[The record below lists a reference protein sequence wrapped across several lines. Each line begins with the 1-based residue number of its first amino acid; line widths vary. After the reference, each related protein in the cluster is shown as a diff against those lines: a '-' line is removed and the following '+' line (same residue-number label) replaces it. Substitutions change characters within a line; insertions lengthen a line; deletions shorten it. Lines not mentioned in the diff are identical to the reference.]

1 MCTLEDL
8 KEGETGVIA
17 RVKGKGAFRRRI
29 MDMGFIPGQEIT
41 VVRRAPLQDPVEYS
55 IMGYFVSIRRSEA
68 RLIEILED
76 ERIERENGHIP
87 LTQKLPAD
95 HVQNGSLKK
104 QRWKTIQIA
113 LVGNPNAGKTTI
125 FNCLSGLRERVGNY
139 SGVTVDAKTAIIS
152 YKDYRLEITDLPGT
166 YSLSSYSPEEVFVR
180 NHILQEM
187 PDVIVNIVDATNLE
201 RNLYLTT
208 QLIDMDIRLVMALNM
223 YDELQQ
229 QGRKIN
235 HQMLG
240 NLLGF
245 PVVPTIGKSGKGIN
259 ELLDMVISMFEGKYS
274 SERHIHIN
282 YGTEI
287 EKSIRNIQSNIRI
300 PENDFLS
307 NIVSTRFLAIKLLEG
322 DQEEISRIRQCKN
335 YKEIL
340 SVVGEE
346 IKKLESLTGDTAE
359 SAITDAKYGFI
370 DGALLET
377 TSGQL
382 VDKRKLTQKLDAIFT
397 HKWLGLPIFALILW
411 LMFEAT
417 FSLGKYPEQWIGDGV
432 SLLSSWITGLMQPGM
447 LRDLLA
453 DGIIE
458 GIGGVIVFLPNIVLL
473 YLFIALM
480 EDTGYMAR
488 VVFITDKL
496 MHKIGLHGKSF
507 IPMMMGFGCSVPAIL
522 ATRTIEDRKDRLVTM
537 LIIPFMSC
545 SARLPLY
552 VLIVSAFFPQHSGS
566 VLFLMYVIGMVV
578 AIATAFLLKKSVL
591 KGQQLPFVMELPPYR
606 IPTYKVVL
614 LHMWDRAVQYLKK
627 VAGIILVASIIIWA
641 LGYFPVQTQAEQA
654 YQQRKLE
661 LEKISLQN
669 PKQNEEIKDELVKL
683 RRNYLLEKQ
692 ESSYIGRLGKLIQP
706 VMSPLGFDWK
716 MSVSILAGIPGKEI
730 VVSTMAVL
738 YNQYE
743 VESGN
748 KVILTEQ
755 LQKEVYRSG
764 PKAGQAVF
772 SPLVALSFMIFVL
785 LYFPCLSTI
794 AVIKYESGSIKWGI
808 FAIVYTTL
816 VAWLL
821 SFLVFQVGSAI
832 L

>member
-55 IMGYFVSIRRSEA
+55 IMGYLVSIRRSEA

-139 SGVTVDAKTAIIS
+139 SGVTIDAKTAIIS

-654 YQQRKLE
+654 YQQRKQE

-816 VAWLL
+816 VAWLF

>member
-55 IMGYFVSIRRSEA
+55 IMGYLVSIRRSEA

-139 SGVTVDAKTAIIS
+139 SGVTIDAKTAIIS

-300 PENDFLS
+300 PGNDFLS

-816 VAWLL
+816 VAWLF

>member
-139 SGVTVDAKTAIIS
+139 SGVTIDAKTAIIS

-654 YQQRKLE
+654 YQQRKQE

-816 VAWLL
+816 VAWLF

>member
-208 QLIDMDIRLVMALNM
+208 QLIDMDIRIVMALNM

-654 YQQRKLE
+654 YQQRKQE

-816 VAWLL
+816 VAWLF

>member
-139 SGVTVDAKTAIIS
+139 SGVTIDAKTAIIS

-522 ATRTIEDRKDRLVTM
+522 ATRPIEDRKDRLVTM

-578 AIATAFLLKKSVL
+578 AIATA
-591 KGQQLPFVMELPPYR
+591 
-606 IPTYKVVL
+606 
-614 LHMWDRAVQYLKK
+614 
-627 VAGIILVASIIIWA
+627 
-641 LGYFPVQTQAEQA
+641 
-654 YQQRKLE
+654 
-661 LEKISLQN
+661 
-669 PKQNEEIKDELVKL
+669 
-683 RRNYLLEKQ
+683 
-692 ESSYIGRLGKLIQP
+692 
-706 VMSPLGFDWK
+706 
-716 MSVSILAGIPGKEI
+716 
-730 VVSTMAVL
+730 
-738 YNQYE
+738 
-743 VESGN
+743 
-748 KVILTEQ
+748 
-755 LQKEVYRSG
+755 
-764 PKAGQAVF
+764 
-772 SPLVALSFMIFVL
+772 
-785 LYFPCLSTI
+785 
-794 AVIKYESGSIKWGI
+794 
-808 FAIVYTTL
+808 
-816 VAWLL
+816 
-821 SFLVFQVGSAI
+821 
-832 L
+832 

>member
-55 IMGYFVSIRRSEA
+55 IMGYLVSIRRSEA

-208 QLIDMDIRLVMALNM
+208 QLIDMDIRIVMALNM

-654 YQQRKLE
+654 YQQRKQE

-816 VAWLL
+816 VAWLF

>member
-55 IMGYFVSIRRSEA
+55 IMGYLVSIRRSEA

-95 HVQNGSLKK
+95 HVENGSLKK

-139 SGVTVDAKTAIIS
+139 SGVTIDAKTAIIS

-287 EKSIRNIQSNIRI
+287 EKSIRNIQSKIRI

-346 IKKLESLTGDTAE
+346 IKKLESLTGDTVE

-377 TSGQL
+377 ISGQL

-397 HKWLGLPIFALILW
+397 HKWLGLPIFAFILW

-453 DGIIE
+453 DGIIK

-507 IPMMMGFGCSVPAIL
+507 IPMMMGFGCSVPAIM

-545 SARLPLY
+545 SARLPVY

-578 AIATAFLLKKSVL
+578 AIATAFLLKKSAL

-816 VAWLL
+816 VAWLF

>member
-55 IMGYFVSIRRSEA
+55 IMGYLVSIRRSEA

-139 SGVTVDAKTAIIS
+139 SGVTIDAKTAIIS

-208 QLIDMDIRLVMALNM
+208 QLIDMDIRIVMALNM

-300 PENDFLS
+300 SENDFLS

-507 IPMMMGFGCSVPAIL
+507 IPMMMGFGCSVPAIM

-552 VLIVSAFFPQHSGS
+552 ILIVSAFFPQHSGS

-654 YQQRKLE
+654 YQQRKQE

-816 VAWLL
+816 VAWLF

>member
-55 IMGYFVSIRRSEA
+55 IMGYLVSIRRSEA

-95 HVQNGSLKK
+95 HVENGSLKK

-139 SGVTVDAKTAIIS
+139 SGVTIDAKTAIIS

-287 EKSIRNIQSNIRI
+287 EKSIRNIQSKIRI

-346 IKKLESLTGDTAE
+346 IKKLESLTGDTVE

-377 TSGQL
+377 ISGQL

-397 HKWLGLPIFALILW
+397 HKWLGLPIFAFILW

-453 DGIIE
+453 DGIIK

-507 IPMMMGFGCSVPAIL
+507 IPMMMGFGCSVPAIM

-545 SARLPLY
+545 SARLPVY

-578 AIATAFLLKKSVL
+578 AIATAFLLKKSAL

-808 FAIVYTTL
+808 FAIVFTTL
-816 VAWLL
+816 VAWLF

>member
-208 QLIDMDIRLVMALNM
+208 QLIDMDIRIVMALNM

-287 EKSIRNIQSNIRI
+287 EKSIRNIQSSIRI

-346 IKKLESLTGDTAE
+346 IKKLESLTGDTVE

-382 VDKRKLTQKLDAIFT
+382 VDKRELTQKLDAIFT

-496 MHKIGLHGKSF
+496 MNKIGLHGKSF
-507 IPMMMGFGCSVPAIL
+507 IPMMMGFGCSVPAIM

-552 VLIVSAFFPQHSGS
+552 ILIVSAFFPQHSGS

-654 YQQRKLE
+654 YQHRKLE

-669 PKQNEEIKDELVKL
+669 PKQNKEIKDELVKL
-683 RRNYLLEKQ
+683 RRNYLLEKR

-794 AVIKYESGSIKWGI
+794 AVIIYESGSIKWGI

-821 SFLVFQVGSAI
+821 SFLVYQVGSAI

>member
-1 MCTLEDL
+1 
-8 KEGETGVIA
+8 
-17 RVKGKGAFRRRI
+17 

-55 IMGYFVSIRRSEA
+55 IMGYLVSIRRSEA

-417 FSLGKYPEQWIGDGV
+417 FSLGKYPEQWIGDEV

-654 YQQRKLE
+654 YQQRKQE

-816 VAWLL
+816 VAWLF

>member
-55 IMGYFVSIRRSEA
+55 IMGYLVSIRRSEA

-139 SGVTVDAKTAIIS
+139 SGVTIDAKTAIIS

-208 QLIDMDIRLVMALNM
+208 QLIDMDIRIVMALNM

-229 QGRKIN
+229 QARKIN

-259 ELLDMVISMFEGKYS
+259 ELLYMVISMFEGKYS

-432 SLLSSWITGLMQPGM
+432 SLLSSYITGLMQPGM

-507 IPMMMGFGCSVPAIL
+507 IPMMMGFGCSVPAIM

-606 IPTYKVVL
+606 VPTYKVVL

-669 PKQNEEIKDELVKL
+669 PKQNEEIKDGLVKL
-683 RRNYLLEKQ
+683 RRDYLLEKQ

-755 LQKEVYRSG
+755 LQKEVYHSG

-808 FAIVYTTL
+808 FVIVYTTL

>member
-55 IMGYFVSIRRSEA
+55 IMGYLVSIRRSEA

-139 SGVTVDAKTAIIS
+139 SGVTIDAKTAIIS

-208 QLIDMDIRLVMALNM
+208 QLIDMDIRIVMALNM

-300 PENDFLS
+300 SENDFLS

-507 IPMMMGFGCSVPAIL
+507 IPMMMGFGCSVPAIM

-654 YQQRKLE
+654 YQQRKQE

-808 FAIVYTTL
+808 FVIVYTTL
-816 VAWLL
+816 VAWLF

>member
-139 SGVTVDAKTAIIS
+139 SGVTIDAKTAIIS

-208 QLIDMDIRLVMALNM
+208 QLIDMDIRIVMALNM

-300 PENDFLS
+300 SENDFLS

-654 YQQRKLE
+654 YQQRKQE

-816 VAWLL
+816 VAWLF

>member
-55 IMGYFVSIRRSEA
+55 IMGYLVSIRRSEA

-139 SGVTVDAKTAIIS
+139 SGVTIDAKTAIIS

-208 QLIDMDIRLVMALNM
+208 QLIDMDIRIVMALNM

-417 FSLGKYPEQWIGDGV
+417 FSLGKYPEQWIGDEV

-654 YQQRKLE
+654 YQQRKQE

-816 VAWLL
+816 VAWLF

>member
-55 IMGYFVSIRRSEA
+55 IMGYLVSIRRSEA

-417 FSLGKYPEQWIGDGV
+417 FSLGKYPEQWIGDEV

-654 YQQRKLE
+654 YQQRKQE

-816 VAWLL
+816 VAWLF

>member
-55 IMGYFVSIRRSEA
+55 IMGYLVSIRRSEA

-417 FSLGKYPEQWIGDGV
+417 FSLGKYPEQWIGDEV

-654 YQQRKLE
+654 YQQRKQE

-808 FAIVYTTL
+808 FVIVYTTL
-816 VAWLL
+816 VAWLF

>member
-139 SGVTVDAKTAIIS
+139 SGVTIDAKTAIIS

-300 PENDFLS
+300 PGNDFLS

-816 VAWLL
+816 VAWLF

>member
-139 SGVTVDAKTAIIS
+139 SGVTIDAKTAIIS

-816 VAWLL
+816 VAWLF

>member
-139 SGVTVDAKTAIIS
+139 SGVTIDAKTAIIS

-377 TSGQL
+377 TIGQL

-816 VAWLL
+816 VAWLF